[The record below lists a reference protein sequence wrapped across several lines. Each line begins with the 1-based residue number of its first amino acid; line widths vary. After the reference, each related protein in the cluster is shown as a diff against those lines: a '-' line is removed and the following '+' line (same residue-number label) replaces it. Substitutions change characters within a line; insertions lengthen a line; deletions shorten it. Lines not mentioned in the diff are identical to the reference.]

1 LARDTSRL
9 TEALAVEEAAVVAA
23 EAAAE
28 EEEEVVVVVVVA
40 SLRGSD
46 RPTAREERSSHRQR
60 CTTGR

>member
-28 EEEEVVVVVVVA
+28 EEEEEVVVVVA

>member
-23 EAAAE
+23 EAA